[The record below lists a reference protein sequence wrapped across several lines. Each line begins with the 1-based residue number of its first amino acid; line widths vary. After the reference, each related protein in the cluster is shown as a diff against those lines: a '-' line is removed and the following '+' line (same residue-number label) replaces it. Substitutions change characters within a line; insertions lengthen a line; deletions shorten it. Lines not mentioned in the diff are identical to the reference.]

1 MNEVVKLERHDVI
14 AIVTVNSP
22 PVNAL
27 SAAVRGGIFECMKSA
42 IADAEVKAI
51 VLTCGG
57 RTFIAGADIT
67 EFGKPPKPPGLA
79 EVLVLME
86 NSPKPIIAAIH
97 GTALGGGLEVALA
110 CHYRVATKEA
120 RLGLPEV
127 KLGLLPGAGG
137 TQRLPRAVGP
147 ELAVKMIVS
156 GDPIGAAEALKNGL
170 IEEIVEGPAAGGE
183 AFARKVLAE
192 KRPLRKLRDDDSK
205 LAAAKADIS
214 IFTNAVAALTKKA
227 RGLEAPFAAAD
238 AVRAAIE
245 LPFDEGLK
253 KEREGFLK
261 LVSSDQSKAQRYA
274 FFSEREAAKIAGVP
288 EGTKPRP
295 VERVAIIGAGTMGGG
310 IAMSFANAGIPV
322 TLIETSE
329 EQLKRGMG
337 VMQKNYEAT
346 AARGGIPADAPAKRM
361 GLITGVVGLENVKDA
376 DLVIE
381 AVFETM
387 AVKKEVFEAL
397 DKHAKPGAVLASN
410 TSYLN
415 IDEIAKVTKRPQ
427 DVLGM
432 HFFSPANVMKLCE
445 IVRADK
451 TAPDALTTAVSI
463 ARKIA
468 KVPAVVGVC
477 DGFVGNRMLAQRGK
491 QSEKLLFEGALP
503 QQVDAVVTKFGMPM
517 GPFAMSDLAGLDIG
531 WRSRKDRGIKS
542 EIADALCEA
551 GRFGQKTGKGY
562 YKYEAGSRAAL
573 PDPEVE
579 KLIDETLQ
587 RLGRK
592 KRVVSDD
599 EILER
604 MMYPMINEGA
614 RILEENIA
622 ARPSDIDVI
631 WLYGYGWPIYRGG
644 PMFYADQVGLKH
656 IADRLS
662 YYAKETNDPSLEP
675 APCSSVSPPKA
686 RPLRRWPRSRRR
698 LDGASRRAVLSGK
711 ASAGTTRS
719 RAARCPTCCRQR
731 SPSSASRPA
740 HRIPRPADQLQRT
753 RSAGGDSR
761 QRLPSRRLRQEQFG
775 RAVPRQFAGSSRQF
789 LRRAEGRR
797 PRRASVAARRRDR
810 AVAQAH
816 GLRRAGA
823 GHQQPLG
830 AAADRAE
837 IPRQGPA
844 RSPDRLRGRSLGQ
857 GRNAA
862 DGAAGSSAIVTYKQ
876 FTDGATKPAQWPAI
890 SADDVALLQYTGG
903 TTGLAEGRDAQPRQS
918 DVGGVGLRRLGQ
930 AGARRAQRDRARD
943 LRAAAVSHLRAD
955 GGAALRDP
963 ARPSDLAAPTLRCR
977 SRHAR
982 HRGQAR
988 DRLSRACRR
997 CGSRS
1002 PHCPIS
1008 TSAICPRWCPAAPAA
1023 RRCRSRSQKSSS
1035 AGSA

>member
-1 MNEVVKLERHDVI
+1 M
-14 AIVTVNSP
+14 
-22 PVNAL
+22 
-27 SAAVRGGIFECMKSA
+27 
-42 IADAEVKAI
+42 
-51 VLTCGG
+51 
-57 RTFIAGADIT
+57 
-67 EFGKPPKPPGLA
+67 
-79 EVLVLME
+79 
-86 NSPKPIIAAIH
+86 
-97 GTALGGGLEVALA
+97 
-110 CHYRVATKEA
+110 
-120 RLGLPEV
+120 
-127 KLGLLPGAGG
+127 
-137 TQRLPRAVGP
+137 
-147 ELAVKMIVS
+147 
-156 GDPIGAAEALKNGL
+156 
-170 IEEIVEGPAAGGE
+170 
-183 AFARKVLAE
+183 
-192 KRPLRKLRDDDSK
+192 RKLRDDDSK

-322 TLIETSE
+322 TLIETGE

-614 RILEENIA
+614 RILEEGIA

-675 APCSSVSPPKA
+675 APLLKRLAAEGKTFASLAAAVEGGLMGGTASPLVIPGRRDQRRSPESTIPGSSFG
-686 RPLRRWPRSRRR
+686 PRNDDLESAH
-698 LDGASRRAVLSGK
+698 DPSRRAVLSGRRPLGRSDR
-711 ASAGTTRS
+711 ARHAAGPVVGS
-719 RAARCPTCCRQR
+719 RGRIRRAPRD
-731 SPSSASRPA
+731 
-740 HRIPRPADQLQRT
+740 RIPRPADQLQRT
-753 RSAGGDSR
+753 RSAGGDGG
-761 QRLPSRRLRQEQFG
+761 QRLPARRLRQEQFG

-810 AVAQAH
+810 AVAQAL
-816 GLRRAGA
+816 GLRRARA
-823 GHQQPLG
+823 GHQQSLG
-830 AAADRAE
+830 AVADRAE
-837 IPRQGPA
+837 VSRQGPA
-844 RSPDRLRGRSLGQ
+844 RSPDRLRGRSI
-857 GRNAA
+857 
-862 DGAAGSSAIVTYKQ
+862 GARSARRRRRCRIIPQIITYRQ
-876 FTDGATKPAQWPAI
+876 FTDGAAKPAQWPAI
-890 SADDVALLQYTGG
+890 S
-903 TTGLAEGRDAQPRQS
+903 
-918 DVGGVGLRRLGQ
+918 RR
-930 AGARRAQRDRARD
+930 
-943 LRAAAVSHLRAD
+943 
-955 GGAALRDP
+955 
-963 ARPSDLAAPTLRCR
+963 
-977 SRHAR
+977 
-982 HRGQAR
+982 
-988 DRLSRACRR
+988 
-997 CGSRS
+997 
-1002 PHCPIS
+1002 
-1008 TSAICPRWCPAAPAA
+1008 
-1023 RRCRSRSQKSSS
+1023 
-1035 AGSA
+1035 

>member
-1 MNEVVKLERHDVI
+1 MSEVVKLERHDEVG
-14 AIVTVNSP
+14 IVTVNSP

-27 SAAVRGGIFECMKSA
+27 SAAVRGGILECMKAA
-42 IADAEVKAI
+42 IADPAIKGI
-51 VLTCGG
+51 VLTCAG

-67 EFGKPPKPPGLA
+67 EFGKPPKAPALNDVLA
-79 EVLVLME
+79 EIE
-86 NSPKPIIAAIH
+86 NSPKPVVAAIH

-110 CHYRVATKEA
+110 CHFRVAVKEA
-120 RLGLPEV
+120 KLGLPEV

-147 ELAVKMIVS
+147 ELAVKMIVG
-156 GDPIGAAEALKNGL
+156 GDPIGAAEALKTGL
-170 IEEIVEGPAAGGE
+170 IEEIVEGPASGGE
-183 AFARKVLAE
+183 AFVRKLLAE
-192 KRPLRKLRDDDSK
+192 KRPLRRLRDDDSK
-205 LAAAKADIS
+205 IAAAKADRS
-214 IFTNAVAALTKKA
+214 IFTNAVAAMTKKA

-238 AVRAAIE
+238 AVGYAID

-261 LVSSDQSKAQRYA
+261 LVASDQSKAQRYA
-274 FFSEREAAKIAGVP
+274 FFAEREAAKIAGVP
-288 EGTKPRP
+288 EGTKSRP
-295 VERVAIIGAGTMGGG
+295 VNRVAILGAGTMGGG

-322 TLIETSE
+322 TLIETGE

-337 VMQKNYEAT
+337 IMQKNWEAT

-361 GLITGVVGLENVKDA
+361 ALINGVVGIENVGDA

-387 AVKKEVFEAL
+387 AVKQEVFGKL
-397 DKHAKPGAVLASN
+397 DKYAKQGAVLASN

-415 IDEIAKVTKRPQ
+415 IDEIAKATKRPQ

-451 TAPDALTTAVSI
+451 TAPDALVTAVSI

-517 GPFAMSDLAGLDIG
+517 GPFAMGDLAGLDIG

-562 YKYEAGSRAAL
+562 YKYEQGSRAPM

-579 KLIDETLQ
+579 KLIDETLL

-614 RILEENIA
+614 KILEEGIA
-622 ARPSDIDVI
+622 ARPSDIDVV

-644 PMFYADQVGLKH
+644 PMFWADSVGLKH

-675 APCSSVSPPKA
+675 APLLKKLA
-686 RPLRRWPRSRRR
+686 
-698 LDGASRRAVLSGK
+698 
-711 ASAGTTRS
+711 
-719 RAARCPTCCRQR
+719 
-731 SPSSASRPA
+731 
-740 HRIPRPADQLQRT
+740 
-753 RSAGGDSR
+753 
-761 QRLPSRRLRQEQFG
+761 
-775 RAVPRQFAGSSRQF
+775 
-789 LRRAEGRR
+789 AEGKTF
-797 PRRASVAARRRDR
+797 AS
-810 AVAQAH
+810 
-816 GLRRAGA
+816 
-823 GHQQPLG
+823 
-830 AAADRAE
+830 
-837 IPRQGPA
+837 
-844 RSPDRLRGRSLGQ
+844 
-857 GRNAA
+857 
-862 DGAAGSSAIVTYKQ
+862 
-876 FTDGATKPAQWPAI
+876 
-890 SADDVALLQYTGG
+890 
-903 TTGLAEGRDAQPRQS
+903 
-918 DVGGVGLRRLGQ
+918 
-930 AGARRAQRDRARD
+930 
-943 LRAAAVSHLRAD
+943 
-955 GGAALRDP
+955 
-963 ARPSDLAAPTLRCR
+963 LAAE
-977 SRHAR
+977 SK
-982 HRGQAR
+982 
-988 DRLSRACRR
+988 
-997 CGSRS
+997 
-1002 PHCPIS
+1002 
-1008 TSAICPRWCPAAPAA
+1008 AA
-1023 RRCRSRSQKSSS
+1023 
-1035 AGSA
+1035 

>member
-1 MNEVVKLERHDVI
+1 MNEVVKLERHDEVG
-14 AIVTVNSP
+14 IVTVDSP

-27 SAAVRGGIFECMKSA
+27 SAAVRGGILDCIKAA
-42 IADAEVKAI
+42 IADPAIKGI
-51 VLTCGG
+51 VLTCAG

-67 EFGKPPKPPGLA
+67 EFGKPPKPPALND
-79 EVLVLME
+79 VLSEIE
-86 NSPKPIIAAIH
+86 NSPKPVVAAIH

-110 CHYRVATKEA
+110 CHYRVAVKEA
-120 RLGLPEV
+120 KLGLPEV

-147 ELAVKMIVS
+147 ELAVKMIVG

-170 IEEIVEGPAAGGE
+170 IEEIIEGPASGGE
-183 AFARKVLAE
+183 AFVRKLLAE
-192 KRPLRKLRDDDSK
+192 KRPLRRLRDDDSK
-205 LAAAKADIS
+205 IAAAKADRS
-214 IFTNAVAALTKKA
+214 IFTNAVAAMTKKS

-238 AVRAAIE
+238 AVGYAID

-261 LVSSDQSKAQRYA
+261 LVASDQSKAQRYA
-274 FFSEREAAKIAGVP
+274 FFAEREAAKIAGVP
-288 EGTKPRP
+288 DGTKSRP
-295 VERVAIIGAGTMGGG
+295 VNRVAILGAGTMGGG
-310 IAMSFANAGIPV
+310 IAMSFANAGVPV
-322 TLIETSE
+322 TLIETGE

-337 VMQKNYEAT
+337 IMQKNWEAT

-361 GLITGVVGLENVKDA
+361 ALINGVVGIENVGDA

-387 AVKKEVFEAL
+387 AVKKEVFGKL
-397 DKHAKPGAVLASN
+397 DQYAKPGAVLASN

-415 IDEIAKVTKRPQ
+415 IDEIAKSTKRPQ

-451 TAPDALTTAVSI
+451 TAPDALVTAVTI

-517 GPFAMSDLAGLDIG
+517 GPFAMGDLAGLDIG

-579 KLIDETLQ
+579 KLIDETLL

-592 KRVVSDD
+592 KRVVSDE

-614 RILEENIA
+614 KILEEGIA
-622 ARPSDIDVI
+622 ARPSDIDVV

-644 PMFYADQVGLKH
+644 PMFWADSVGLKH

-662 YYAKETNDPSLEP
+662 FYAKETNDPSLEP
-675 APCSSVSPPKA
+675 APLLKKLA
-686 RPLRRWPRSRRR
+686 
-698 LDGASRRAVLSGK
+698 
-711 ASAGTTRS
+711 
-719 RAARCPTCCRQR
+719 
-731 SPSSASRPA
+731 
-740 HRIPRPADQLQRT
+740 
-753 RSAGGDSR
+753 
-761 QRLPSRRLRQEQFG
+761 
-775 RAVPRQFAGSSRQF
+775 
-789 LRRAEGRR
+789 AEGKTF
-797 PRRASVAARRRDR
+797 AS
-810 AVAQAH
+810 
-816 GLRRAGA
+816 L
-823 GHQQPLG
+823 
-830 AAADRAE
+830 AAA
-837 IPRQGPA
+837 
-844 RSPDRLRGRSLGQ
+844 SK
-857 GRNAA
+857 AA
-862 DGAAGSSAIVTYKQ
+862 
-876 FTDGATKPAQWPAI
+876 
-890 SADDVALLQYTGG
+890 
-903 TTGLAEGRDAQPRQS
+903 
-918 DVGGVGLRRLGQ
+918 
-930 AGARRAQRDRARD
+930 
-943 LRAAAVSHLRAD
+943 
-955 GGAALRDP
+955 
-963 ARPSDLAAPTLRCR
+963 
-977 SRHAR
+977 
-982 HRGQAR
+982 
-988 DRLSRACRR
+988 
-997 CGSRS
+997 
-1002 PHCPIS
+1002 
-1008 TSAICPRWCPAAPAA
+1008 
-1023 RRCRSRSQKSSS
+1023 
-1035 AGSA
+1035 

>member
-1 MNEVVKLERHDVI
+1 MSEVVKLERHDEVG
-14 AIVTVNSP
+14 IVTVDSP

-27 SAAVRGGIFECMKSA
+27 SAAVRGGILECIKAAVADPA
-42 IADAEVKAI
+42 IKGI
-51 VLTCGG
+51 VLTCAG

-67 EFGKPPKPPGLA
+67 EFGKPPKPPALND
-79 EVLVLME
+79 VLYEIE
-86 NSPKPIIAAIH
+86 NSPKPVVAAIH

-110 CHYRVATKEA
+110 CHFRVAVKEA
-120 RLGLPEV
+120 KLGLPEV

-147 ELAVKMIVS
+147 ELAVKMIVG

-170 IEEIVEGPAAGGE
+170 IEEIVEGPTLGAE
-183 AFARKVLAE
+183 LFVRKLLAE
-192 KRPLRKLRDDDSK
+192 KRPLRRLRDDDSK
-205 LAAAKADIS
+205 LAAAKADRS
-214 IFTNAVAALTKKA
+214 IFTNAVAAMTKKS

-238 AVRAAIE
+238 AVGYAID

-261 LVSSDQSKAQRYA
+261 LVASDQSKAQRYA
-274 FFSEREAAKIAGVP
+274 FFAEREAAKIAGVP

-295 VERVAIIGAGTMGGG
+295 VNRVAILGAGTMGGG
-310 IAMSFANAGIPV
+310 IAMSFANAGVPV
-322 TLIETSE
+322 TLIETGE

-337 VMQKNYEAT
+337 IMQKNWEAT

-361 GLITGVVGLENVKDA
+361 ALINGVVGIENVGDA

-387 AVKKEVFEAL
+387 AVKKEVFGKL
-397 DKHAKPGAVLASN
+397 DQYAKQGAVLASN

-415 IDEIAKVTKRPQ
+415 IDEIAKSTKRPQ

-451 TAPDALTTAVSI
+451 TAPDALVTAVTI

-517 GPFAMSDLAGLDIG
+517 GPFAMGDLAGLDIG

-562 YKYEAGSRAAL
+562 YKYEAGSRAPL

-579 KLIDETLQ
+579 KLIDETLL

-592 KRVVSDD
+592 KRIVSDE

-614 RILEENIA
+614 KILEEGIA
-622 ARPSDIDVI
+622 ARPSDIDVV

-644 PMFYADQVGLKH
+644 PMFWADSVGLKH

-662 YYAKETNDPSLEP
+662 FYAKETNDPSLEP
-675 APCSSVSPPKA
+675 APLLKKLA
-686 RPLRRWPRSRRR
+686 
-698 LDGASRRAVLSGK
+698 DEGQTFAS
-711 ASAGTTRS
+711 
-719 RAARCPTCCRQR
+719 
-731 SPSSASRPA
+731 
-740 HRIPRPADQLQRT
+740 
-753 RSAGGDSR
+753 
-761 QRLPSRRLRQEQFG
+761 
-775 RAVPRQFAGSSRQF
+775 
-789 LRRAEGRR
+789 
-797 PRRASVAARRRDR
+797 
-810 AVAQAH
+810 
-816 GLRRAGA
+816 
-823 GHQQPLG
+823 
-830 AAADRAE
+830 
-837 IPRQGPA
+837 
-844 RSPDRLRGRSLGQ
+844 
-857 GRNAA
+857 
-862 DGAAGSSAIVTYKQ
+862 
-876 FTDGATKPAQWPAI
+876 
-890 SADDVALLQYTGG
+890 
-903 TTGLAEGRDAQPRQS
+903 
-918 DVGGVGLRRLGQ
+918 
-930 AGARRAQRDRARD
+930 
-943 LRAAAVSHLRAD
+943 
-955 GGAALRDP
+955 
-963 ARPSDLAAPTLRCR
+963 LAA
-977 SRHAR
+977 SK
-982 HRGQAR
+982 
-988 DRLSRACRR
+988 
-997 CGSRS
+997 
-1002 PHCPIS
+1002 
-1008 TSAICPRWCPAAPAA
+1008 AA
-1023 RRCRSRSQKSSS
+1023 
-1035 AGSA
+1035 

>member
-1 MNEVVKLERHDVI
+1 MSEVVKLERHDEVG
-14 AIVTVNSP
+14 IVTVNSP

-27 SAAVRGGIFECMKSA
+27 SAAVRGGILECIKAA
-42 IADAEVKAI
+42 IADPAIKGI
-51 VLTCGG
+51 VLTCAG

-67 EFGKPPKPPGLA
+67 EFGKPPKPPALNDVLA
-79 EVLVLME
+79 EIE
-86 NSPKPIIAAIH
+86 NSPKPVVAAIH

-110 CHYRVATKEA
+110 CHFRVAVKEA
-120 RLGLPEV
+120 KLGLPEV

-147 ELAVKMIVS
+147 ELAVKMIVG
-156 GDPIGAAEALKNGL
+156 GDPIGAPEALKHGL
-170 IEEIVEGPAAGGE
+170 IEEIVEGPTLGAE
-183 AFARKVLAE
+183 LFVRKLVAE
-192 KRPLRKLRDDDSK
+192 KRPLRRLRDDDSK
-205 LAAAKADIS
+205 IAAAKADRS
-214 IFTNAVAALTKKA
+214 IFTNAVAAMTKKA

-238 AVRAAIE
+238 AVGCAID

-261 LVSSDQSKAQRYA
+261 LVASDQSKAQRYA
-274 FFSEREAAKIAGVP
+274 FFAEREAAKIAGVP
-288 EGTKPRP
+288 EGTKSRP
-295 VERVAIIGAGTMGGG
+295 VNRVAILGAGTMGGG

-322 TLIETSE
+322 TLIETGE

-337 VMQKNYEAT
+337 IMQKNWEAT

-361 GLITGVVGLENVKDA
+361 ALINGVVGIENVGDA

-387 AVKKEVFEAL
+387 AVKQEVFGKL
-397 DKHAKPGAVLASN
+397 DQYVKPGAVLASN

-415 IDEIAKVTKRPQ
+415 IDEIAKATKRPQ

-451 TAPDALTTAVSI
+451 TAPDALVTAVTI

-517 GPFAMSDLAGLDIG
+517 GPFAMGDLAGLDIG

-562 YKYEAGSRAAL
+562 YKYEAGSRAPM

-579 KLIDETLQ
+579 KLIDETLL

-614 RILEENIA
+614 KILEEGIA
-622 ARPSDIDVI
+622 ARPSDIDVV

-644 PMFYADQVGLKH
+644 PMFWADTVGLKH

-662 YYAKETNDPSLEP
+662 FYAKETNDPSLEP
-675 APCSSVSPPKA
+675 APLLKKLA
-686 RPLRRWPRSRRR
+686 
-698 LDGASRRAVLSGK
+698 
-711 ASAGTTRS
+711 
-719 RAARCPTCCRQR
+719 
-731 SPSSASRPA
+731 
-740 HRIPRPADQLQRT
+740 
-753 RSAGGDSR
+753 
-761 QRLPSRRLRQEQFG
+761 
-775 RAVPRQFAGSSRQF
+775 
-789 LRRAEGRR
+789 AEGKTF
-797 PRRASVAARRRDR
+797 AS
-810 AVAQAH
+810 
-816 GLRRAGA
+816 
-823 GHQQPLG
+823 
-830 AAADRAE
+830 
-837 IPRQGPA
+837 
-844 RSPDRLRGRSLGQ
+844 
-857 GRNAA
+857 
-862 DGAAGSSAIVTYKQ
+862 
-876 FTDGATKPAQWPAI
+876 
-890 SADDVALLQYTGG
+890 
-903 TTGLAEGRDAQPRQS
+903 
-918 DVGGVGLRRLGQ
+918 
-930 AGARRAQRDRARD
+930 
-943 LRAAAVSHLRAD
+943 
-955 GGAALRDP
+955 
-963 ARPSDLAAPTLRCR
+963 LAAE
-977 SRHAR
+977 SK
-982 HRGQAR
+982 
-988 DRLSRACRR
+988 
-997 CGSRS
+997 
-1002 PHCPIS
+1002 
-1008 TSAICPRWCPAAPAA
+1008 AA
-1023 RRCRSRSQKSSS
+1023 
-1035 AGSA
+1035 